1 MGGEPERIRVME
13 LGGKNEDVRVALNRF
28 DAATAKCYR
37 EGDRQRLLAV
47 VEAGFGDFDGF
58 NKIVRGIFV
67 DARTQNLEA
76 QVAAQ
81 AAAVARLGSKSE
93 MRPEDY
99 DDPMSA

>member
-47 VEAGFGDFDGF
+47 VEAGFGDLHAFDEMVHGLF
-58 NKIVRGIFV
+58 TEGAAKKAMLKEQGKAGAEEMVRV
-67 DARTQNLEA
+67 
-76 QVAAQ
+76 
-81 AAAVARLGSKSE
+81 
-93 MRPEDY
+93 
-99 DDPMSA
+99 